1 MEQTGETNRAVVSGC
16 VKEEPCFSHTLF
28 GEAFYTFPLSSA
40 RLSGAVDVLPI
51 TVGERILKSLPKEG
65 DELLICGQLR
75 SYNMKYGCTSRLF
88 ITVFAR
94 SIHEKPED
102 SPCCNEISLLG
113 YICKPPV
120 YRTTPFSR
128 EITDVMLAVNRAYR
142 KSDYL
147 PIIAWGRN
155 ARYLSN
161 MCVGDKLCVHGR
173 MQSREYQKALPDGS
187 VLERV
192 AYEVSAFSVEGE

>member
-1 MEQTGETNRAVVSGC
+1 MEQTEETNRAIVSGC
-16 VKEEPCFSHTLF
+16 VQQAPCFSHTLF
-28 GEAFYTFPLSSA
+28 GEAFYTFPLA
-40 RLSGAVDVLPI
+40 VKRLSGAVDVLPI
-51 TVGERILKSLPKEG
+51 TVGERILKELPSEG
-65 DELLICGQLR
+65 DELLIYGQLR
-75 SYNMKYGCTSRLF
+75 SYNMKYGCSSRLF

-94 SIHEKPED
+94 NVSERPVD
-102 SPCCNEISLLG
+102 SPCCNEISLIG
-113 YICKPPV
+113 YVCKPPV

-161 MCVGDKLCVHGR
+161 MCVGDKLTIHGR
-173 MQSREYQKALPDGS
+173 AQSRQYQKALPDGS